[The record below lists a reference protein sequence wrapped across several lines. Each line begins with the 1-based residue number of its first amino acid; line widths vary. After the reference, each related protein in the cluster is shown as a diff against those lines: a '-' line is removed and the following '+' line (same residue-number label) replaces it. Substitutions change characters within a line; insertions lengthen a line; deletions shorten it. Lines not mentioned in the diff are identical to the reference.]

1 MKWEPKGRFTFANF
15 SIVFKYMTNVKK
27 TWIKTFK
34 VVHLKDWDLGI
45 KYIISILDFMFDMIL
60 ILSMYDRDFLI
71 VVTNILKCQ
80 SWVL

>member
-1 MKWEPKGRFTFANF
+1 MRAQSQVYFCKLLYCFQN
-15 SIVFKYMTNVKK
+15 MTNVKK

-34 VVHLKDWDLGI
+34 VVHLKDSDLAI
-45 KYIISILDFMFDMIL
+45 KYIISIVDFLFDMIL

-71 VVTNILKCQ
+71 VVTNISKCQ

>member
-1 MKWEPKGRFTFANF
+1 MRAQRQIYFCKLLYCFQN
-15 SIVFKYMTNVKK
+15 MTNVKK

-34 VVHLKDWDLGI
+34 VVHLNDSDLGI
-45 KYIISILDFMFDMIL
+45 KYIISIVDFPFDMIL

-71 VVTNILKCQ
+71 VVTKIFKCQ